1 MRIVGFLQ
9 EYYTMFFV
17 WLSCLAAVFVYRR
30 VQAPSFKRFALLIIF
45 LGILETIGNAL
56 GFFWGIR
63 DHFFFNFVFAIELIA
78 LPFFYR
84 SWLQSAGLKKVISVY
99 LIIFPVFALIN
110 WFFIQRFYTLHTY
123 DFVFGGSF
131 VLLLSIAY
139 LLELYAN
146 EGAKNI
152 LRDPVFWFSVAY
164 FTFFSVSV
172 PYYGMMNY
180 LLTNQ
185 REFADLYYRVMM
197 DGAICLT
204 NVLLT
209 IGFLCILKPARE
221 PES

>member
-1 MRIVGFLQ
+1 
-9 EYYTMFFV
+9 MFFV
-17 WLSCLAAVFVYRR
+17 WLSCLAAIFVYLR
-30 VQAPSFKRFALLIIF
+30 VQAPSYKRFALLII
-45 LGILETIGNAL
+45 LLSILETIGNSIS
-56 GFFWGIR
+56 FFGRIKNL
-63 DHFFFNFVFAIELIA
+63 FFFNFVFAIELIA

-84 SWLQSAGLKKVISVY
+84 SWLHSAGLKKVIPVY
-99 LIIFPVFALIN
+99 LIIFPLFALIN

-123 DFVFGGSF
+123 DFVFGGAF

-139 LLELYAN
+139 LWELYTN

-152 LRDPVFWFSVAY
+152 LRDPVFWFSIAY

-180 LLTNQ
+180 LLTNH
-185 REFADLYYRVMM
+185 RDFAGLYYEIMM

-209 IGFLCILKPARE
+209 IGFLCILIPAKE